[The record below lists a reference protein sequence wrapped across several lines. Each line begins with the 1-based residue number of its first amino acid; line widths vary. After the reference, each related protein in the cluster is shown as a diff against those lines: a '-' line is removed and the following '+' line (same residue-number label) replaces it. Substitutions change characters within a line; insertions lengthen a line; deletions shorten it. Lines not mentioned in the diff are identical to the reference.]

1 METLLVERDRE
12 LPGLVT
18 ITLNRPQK
26 LNAINATMHDELQRT
41 CFDLQRDPEAR
52 VIIVTGAGRAF
63 SAGADRGAFKDAS
76 SETPGT
82 PALLAANP
90 LADRVWAGMGS
101 RTSAALE
108 GLDQVTIAAVNGL
121 AIGGAV
127 VFLACLDIR
136 LAAESAWFSI
146 PEVDLHIPLT
156 WSALPRLMR
165 ELGPARTKELV
176 MTCDRFSTEEALRW
190 GFLNHV
196 VPDAEL
202 VPRTRALA
210 AKLLA
215 KDPMSLALTKSAT
228 RALANAMIPDYVTHG
243 DPDYLLIG
251 RALGQV
257 ATTASGAG
265 SVASRR

>member
-1 METLLVERDRE
+1 METLLVERDAE

-18 ITLNRPQK
+18 ITLNRPEK
-26 LNAINATMHDELQRT
+26 LNAINATMHDELQRV
-41 CFDLQRDPEAR
+41 CYDIQRDPEAR

-63 SAGADRGAFKDAS
+63 SAGADRGAFKDVD
-76 SETPGT
+76 PGAPRT
-82 PALLAANP
+82 PAPLAPNP

-136 LAAESAWFSI
+136 IAAEPAWFSI
-146 PEVDLHIPLT
+146 PEVDLDIPLT

-196 VPDAEL
+196 VPAAEL
-202 VPRTRALA
+202 GARARAVA

-215 KDPMSLALTKSAT
+215 KDPMSLALTKSTT
-228 RALANAMIPDYVTHG
+228 RALANAMVPDYVTHG
-243 DPDYLLIG
+243 DPDYLMIG
-251 RALGQV
+251 RALARG
-257 ATTASGAG
+257 ATANRES
-265 SVASRR
+265 